1 MMINKIAIKGCVGFS
16 HIEGRFIGYM
26 ICVRGSKTVSVS
38 LPWPVYVIMKRLWKS
53 ENGLRNFLFEKPK
66 TDFQSLM
73 N

>member
-1 MMINKIAIKGCVGFS
+1 MIKGVVGFS
-16 HIEGRFIGYM
+16 HIKGRCIGYM

-38 LPWPVYVIMKRLWKS
+38 LPWPVYVIMKRLWSS

-73 N
+73 S